1 MWRRVQEYSSFYE
14 ALRCR
19 KVVGLAGV
27 ERVPPTFFLAPCP
40 VTLQSATY
48 LTASCPVTLQSATYL
63 TTPCPVTLQSATYL
77 TAPCP
82 VTLQSATYLTAPL
95 PSSPYRE
102 HTKNTRVT
110 ETFCF
115 QSCMKKQTN
124 VQECMHMVK
133 WGVQLVASELPRA
146 PGYNKGCSTRR

>member
-48 LTASCPVTLQSATYL
+48 LTAS
-63 TTPCPVTLQSATYL
+63 CPVTLQSATYL